1 MKIAI
6 VRKFSR
12 KIEHYKK
19 DLAKLELKYSTR
31 NPDFVVSIGGDG
43 TLLEAERR
51 YLGVPK
57 IPVKESNVCVLCQD
71 GDLASMLSKVK
82 KRKYKI
88 VTYAKVKATVKGKT
102 FIATNDF
109 IIRNKNIQEAL
120 RFTVKMNKKHT
131 GDVII
136 GDGIVVATSFG
147 STGYYHSITYD
158 SFSKGFGI
166 AFNNPTR
173 RMKSFVLGKNDVA
186 EFTLL
191 RGQGLLATDNDKKVL
206 PLKLGDTI
214 KFRLSNKKTK
224 IVRFT

>member
-6 VRKFSR
+6 VRKFNR

-19 DLAKLELKYSTR
+19 DLAKLELKYSTK
-31 NPDFVVSIGGDG
+31 NPDFVISMGGDG

-51 YLGVPK
+51 YPGVPK

-71 GDLASMLSKVK
+71 GDLASMLTKIK
-82 KRKYKI
+82 KRKYRIVQYPKI
-88 VTYAKVKATVKGKT
+88 KALVKGKELT
-102 FIATNDF
+102 ATNDF
-109 IIRNKNIQEAL
+109 IIRNKKIQEAL
-120 RFTVKMNKKHT
+120 RFTLKVNKNQI

-136 GDGIVVATSFG
+136 GDGIVVATPFG

-158 SFSKGFGI
+158 KFSKGFGI
-166 AFNNPTR
+166 AFNNSTR
-173 RMKSFVLGKNDVA
+173 RMKPLVLGKNDVT